1 MEGMRH
7 KLSLPGLGMS
17 KCTDPSRS
25 PALQRAGCRVLE
37 AVCRLPRDTTP
48 QTAELRGV
56 REVQDGR
63 DSACTCRYC
72 TGREQMSNVL
82 SFFRLTPG
90 PVSGLRSPC
99 DSRL

>member
-25 PALQRAGCRVLE
+25 PALQAVLE
-37 AVCRLPRDTTP
+37 AVCRICRETRRHRLQSLEACARSR
-48 QTAELRGV
+48 TAETR
-56 REVQDGR
+56 R
-63 DSACTCRYC
+63 ACRYC

-82 SFFRLTPG
+82 SLLLLFSFVTPWRPAVRTPG
-90 PVSGLRSPC
+90 SPC
-99 DSRL
+99 RL